1 MKKWLILIVLAVC
14 LFPSLGFAAPSP
26 AASATPSP
34 SASQN
39 ASGDAVFEAELRDTL
54 FKTDLSGL
62 EGKYNEYLKSLS
74 GQDAQGMVYALSNGD
89 FSSLSPGTVL
99 AAVFGQILSGVR
111 ENIPVMV
118 QILVILLVMSVL
130 TQLNSNL
137 GGGQS
142 VSGAARYVGYIIV
155 CGLIISIVVNIFN
168 SGRDVVQAVS
178 SFTEYLTP
186 VLFTLLNA
194 IGGFTS
200 ASILKPAVTAFTG
213 GIAQVIILYV
223 FPALIINMV
232 FVFIG
237 NLSSNLNLK
246 GFSSL
251 VESLIKWSL
260 GIISIVFLGLVVIQ
274 GVGAGLFDGI
284 SIRTAKYT
292 IDRTVPVVG
301 GMFSES
307 VDTVVACSALVK
319 NAVGITGL
327 VTIIAILAAPMVN
340 MVINIFLLKILS
352 AVCAPF
358 SDERSVEMLN
368 GTTSVITLLLVTVM
382 TIGIMAFILVAILM
396 GVGNINMMMR

>member
-1 MKKWLILIVLAVC
+1 MKKWLILIALAVC
-14 LFPSLGFAAPSP
+14 LFPSFGLAATAPASAASPAP
-26 AASATPSP
+26 AASGQSE
-34 SASQN
+34 SQN
-39 ASGDAVFEAELRDTL
+39 ADFDAELRDTL
-54 FKTDLSGL
+54 FNTDLSGL

-74 GQDAQGMVYALSNGD
+74 GKDAQGMVYDLSNGD
-89 FSSLSPGTVL
+89 FSSLSPGGVL

-111 ENIPVMV
+111 NNIPVMV

-130 TQLNSNL
+130 TQLNTL

-142 VSGAARYVGYIIV
+142 VSGTARYVGYIIV
-155 CGLIISIVVNIFN
+155 CGLIISIVFSIFN

-186 VLFTLLNA
+186 VLFTLLSA

-213 GIAQVIILYV
+213 GIAQIIILYV

-251 VESLIKWSL
+251 LDSLIKWSL
-260 GIISIVFLGLVVIQ
+260 GIIFIVFLGMVAIQ

-292 IDRTVPVVG
+292 IDRTIPVVG

-327 VTIIAILAAPMVN
+327 VTIISILAAPAIN
-340 MVINIFLLKILS
+340 MIINIFLLKIL
-352 AVCAPF
+352 AAICAPF

-368 GTTSVITLLLVTVM
+368 GTTNVITLLLVTVM
-382 TIGIMAFILVAILM
+382 TIGVMAFILVAILM

>member
-1 MKKWLILIVLAVC
+1 
-14 LFPSLGFAAPSP
+14 
-26 AASATPSP
+26 
-34 SASQN
+34 
-39 ASGDAVFEAELRDTL
+39 
-54 FKTDLSGL
+54 
-62 EGKYNEYLKSLS
+62 
-74 GQDAQGMVYALSNGD
+74 
-89 FSSLSPGTVL
+89 PGGVL
-99 AAVFGQILSGVR
+99 AAVFGMLITGVR
-111 ENIPVMV
+111 NNIPVMV
-118 QILVILLVMSVL
+118 QILVILLIMSIL
-130 TQLNSNL
+130 KQLNTNL
-137 GGGQS
+137 GGSGQT
-142 VSGAARYVGYIIV
+142 VSGTAQYVGYIII
-155 CGLIISIVVNIFN
+155 CGLIISIVYSIFN
-168 SGRDVVQAVS
+168 SGREVVQTVS
-178 SFTEYLTP
+178 NFTEYLTP

-213 GIAQVIILYV
+213 GIAQIIILYI
-223 FPALIINMV
+223 FPALIINII

-251 VESLIKWSL
+251 IDSLIKWSL
-260 GIISIVFLGLVVIQ
+260 GIIFIVFLGMVAIQ

-292 IDRTVPVVG
+292 IDRTIPVVG

-327 VTIIAILAAPMVN
+327 LTILGIMVTPAIN
-340 MVINIFLLKILS
+340 MIINIFLLRILS
-352 AVCAPF
+352 AICAPF

-368 GTTSVITLLLVTVM
+368 GTTNVITLLLVTVL
-382 TIGIMAFILVAILM
+382 TIGVMAFLLVGILM